1 MNWLLNLFKKDE
13 PPTPIHRTR
22 PAPTNEEELKFVI
35 TSSLNDVFLE
45 AIKEAQAARFEK
57 EKVLMDDVKLAQFI
71 KNFMKY
77 SALEADV
84 NSDSFLVSCSNV
96 EVPSNVF
103 ETFYKIIQPL
113 CEGLGIQVKWR
124 NGYISVDV
132 SSFKRAT
139 ENIQPSFKIDID
151 ERTRAMLSSGIY
163 R

>member
-1 MNWLLNLFKKDE
+1 MNWFLNLFKK
-13 PPTPIHRTR
+13 PKPTPIHRTM
-22 PAPTNEEELKFVI
+22 PTPTNEEELKFVI

-45 AIKEAQAARFEK
+45 AVKEAQEARFEK
-57 EKVLMDDVKLAQFI
+57 EKILMDDAKLAQFI

-77 SALEADV
+77 SALEADK
-84 NSDSFLVSCSNV
+84 NSGLFLVGCSNV

-132 SSFKRAT
+132 DSFKSAT
-139 ENIQPSFKIDID
+139 EKVQPSFKIDID